1 MGGQVPMGT
10 PQVTLELSLCLAHL
24 DGFSQEKQAPLA
36 PQVPLGI
43 LEVLSLFSTGCLL
56 WLLGLALLLSVR
68 EPAASKAAFPHSAFS
83 AASQCP
89 VQLTVCGLLEPVL
102 A

>member
-1 MGGQVPMGT
+1 MGT

-43 LEVLSLFSTGCLL
+43 LEVLSLFSTGCFLG
-56 WLLGLALLLSVR
+56 LLGLALLLSVH
-68 EPAASKAAFPHSAFS
+68 EPAASKAAFPHPVFS
-83 AASQCP
+83 AASLCP
-89 VQLTVCGLLEPVL
+89 IQLVVCGFLEPVL

>member
-1 MGGQVPMGT
+1 MGT

-43 LEVLSLFSTGCLL
+43 LEVLSLFSTGCLH
-56 WLLGLALLLSVR
+56 WLLGLALLLSVH
-68 EPAASKAAFPHSAFS
+68 EPAASKAAFPYSEFS
-83 AASQCP
+83 AASPCL
-89 VQLTVCGLLEPVL
+89 VQLVVCGSLALVL
-102 A
+102 T